1 MRFLILSQYF
11 PPEVGAS
18 QVRLSSMC
26 RELVRA
32 GHEVDVVTGMPHHPF
47 GKIFAGYR
55 GQFAKRELQGGV
67 RVYRTWLYAAAGSG
81 WRRIVSYFSFV
92 LTALCSIV
100 RVRRPDYIFVD
111 SPPLFLG
118 VTGWLAS
125 LYWKCPFIFNVAD
138 LWPDSVLDL
147 GVMKEGAFVQ
157 AAFRLEK
164 WIYKRARFV
173 TAVTQGI
180 YDVLLNRKKVPAEKI
195 LFLPNGVDTGIIQPS
210 SPDEVLKTRL
220 GLTGKRIAIYAGNH
234 GYAAGAEQILY
245 AAKLLETYP
254 DFHFLF
260 LGDGPDKPRLQR
272 LAADLELR
280 NTSFVGSVPLE
291 RVSAYLSISEI
302 ALVTLRKAGVTRG
315 ARSAKTFVMMAAA
328 KPVILAGEGENE
340 ELIRA
345 SGAGVVV
352 SPHDPQQFASAILAM
367 YENPEAS
374 REMGLRGL
382 TYVRENFEWSILV
395 RNWLDQLRLATSP
408 QDTTAAASVPVRDR
422 VPKAYSMNRV
432 NPGHDSQSQAERN
445 GRLQNTV
452 AMSRKVS
459 GATKEPGLG

>member
-11 PPEVGAS
+11 PPEVGAT

-47 GKIFAGYR
+47 GKIFPSYR
-55 GQFAKRELQGGV
+55 GRFHSREFHGGV
-67 RVYRTWLYAAAGSG
+67 RVHRTWLYAGGGSG
-81 WRRIVSYFSFV
+81 WRRILSYFSFMV
-92 LTALCSIV
+92 TSLYSIV
-100 RVRRPDYIFVD
+100 RVRRPDYVFVD

-118 VTGWLAS
+118 VTGWMAS

-147 GVMKEGAFVQ
+147 GVMKEGAFVR
-157 AAFRLEK
+157 AAFGLEK

-180 YDVLLNRKKVPAEKI
+180 HDVLLERKKVPGAKI
-195 LFLPNGVDTGIIQPS
+195 LFLPNGVHTSIIQPLP
-210 SPDEVLKTRL
+210 PDEVLKTHL
-220 GLTGKRIAIYAGNH
+220 GLSGKRIAIYAGNH

-245 AAKLLETYP
+245 AAKLLETHP

-280 NTSFVGSVPLE
+280 NTSFLGSVPLE
-291 RVSAYLSISEI
+291 RVADYLSISEI

-328 KPVILAGEGENE
+328 KPIILAGEGENE
-340 ELIRA
+340 ELVRS
-345 SGAGVVV
+345 SGAGVIVP
-352 SPHDPQQFASAILAM
+352 PHEPQQFASAILAM
-367 YENPEAS
+367 YENPKAS
-374 REMGLRGL
+374 RTMGLRGL
-382 TYVRENFEWSILV
+382 IYVRENFEWSILV
-395 RNWLDQLRLATSP
+395 RTWLDQLRLATP
-408 QDTTAAASVPVRDR
+408 RQGVAARGFEPVGDR
-422 VPKAYSMNRV
+422 VPKDA
-432 NPGHDSQSQAERN
+432 
-445 GRLQNTV
+445 
-452 AMSRKVS
+452 
-459 GATKEPGLG
+459 GLG